1 MQLFRSDPKRNGNFG
16 HFPLFFVGGYWLVMR
31 VSRKDK
37 FVIKVWLLQ
46 KSSKLPKTGCCYFP
60 LVLKNIR
67 NIYPCMRYFVWE
79 TWWPSGWHVGFPGQ
93 DTCVWD
99 VARSMCCV
107 LGQSTLLSLCL
118 FPPPPPQEHE
128 WVPANCQRRLTKY
141 WLGGLGRGG
150 SDNMPPWTSFP

>member
-16 HFPLFFVGGYWLVMR
+16 HFPLFFGGGYWLVMR

-37 FVIKVWLLQ
+37 FVMKVWLLQ
-46 KSSKLPKTGCCYFP
+46 KCSKLPKTGCCYFP

-99 VARSMCCV
+99 VH
-107 LGQSTLLSLCL
+107 STLTVPL
-118 FPPPPPQEHE
+118 FPPPPQEYE

-141 WLGGLGRGG
+141 WLGGLGRWW